1 MIPENMKS
9 AKGTARATEAYRLA
23 VARSGSQHSPERN
36 PDGHLQNQRHQAGS
50 EIPGAVDTQ

>member
-9 AKGTARATEAYRLA
+9 AKETVRAAEAYRLA
-23 VARSGSQHSPERN
+23 VARPGSQHSPERN
-36 PDGHLQNQRHQAGS
+36 PAGHLQNRRHQAGS